1 MKIYE
6 RKRLPRLDM
15 SASDIHFFFQMRDQ
29 LKLYHWQTLKFS
41 RHKASD
47 VAIEKLDSLIDRYVE
62 VYMGIYGRSKLSQ
75 GNSTVTVRNISDSNI
90 IRFIESCIDYIL
102 NDLVIKKKDS
112 ALLTIR
118 DEMLAELQQLLY
130 LCALD

>member
-1 MKIYE
+1 MA
-6 RKRLPRLDM
+6 
-15 SASDIHFFFQMRDQ
+15 ASDIHFFMEMRDQ

-47 VAIEKLDSLIDRYVE
+47 VAIEKLDTLIDRYVE
-62 VYMGIYGRSKLSQ
+62 VYMGKYGRSKLSQ
-75 GNSTVTVRNISDSNI
+75 ANSTITVRNISDSNI
-90 IRFIESCIDYIL
+90 VRFLESCIEYIL
-102 NDLVIKKKDS
+102 HDLVAKKTDS

-118 DEMLAELQQLLY
+118 DEMLAELHQLLY